1 MIEKLDSFI
10 EGIKN
15 NQRVL
20 TLDEASTKQGIIQ
33 PILHYLGWNIF
44 NIEEVAPEFSVE
56 GGRVDYCL
64 RDNNQNKVFIEVK
77 KPGEALEKHEEQLL
91 FYSFKQ
97 GIKLASLTSGII
109 WWFYL
114 PTEDAEWRERK
125 FYAIDILQ
133 QDSSHVASKF
143 IDLLSKPNVISSRAL
158 QNAVSIYKGKQKNK
172 AIADN
177 LPEAWN
183 KLILEPN
190 ELLVELL
197 SETTESLCGFKP
209 ENSEVVAFLKSK
221 EDQFVLIPEEEPPEI
236 TSHPIRPAVS
246 GQEDHISQDALIPYI
261 VKALQKHGGRATK
274 RQVEEEI
281 FQIFKAEF
289 SKPWYQQTV
298 SHGVPRWKHNIAF
311 AKERGKLLHGYI
323 KSAEESGRGYWEL
336 TETGK
341 RVNVQR

>member
-1 MIEKLDSFI
+1 MIEQLDSFLDN
-10 EGIKN
+10 IKN
-15 NQRVL
+15 NPRVL
-20 TLDEASTKQGIIQ
+20 TLDESATKQGIIQ

-44 NIEEVAPEFSVE
+44 NIEEVTPEFAVE
-56 GGRVDYCL
+56 GGRVDYSL

-97 GIKLASLTSGII
+97 GIKMASLTSGII

-114 PTEDAEWRERK
+114 PTEDAKWKERK
-125 FYAIDILQ
+125 FYAIDIMQ
-133 QDSSHVASKF
+133 QDSNHVASMF
-143 IDLLSKPNVISSRAL
+143 IDLLSKPNVVSSQAL
-158 QNAVSIYKGKQKNK
+158 HNAISIYKGKQKNK

-197 SETTESLCGFKP
+197 SETTERICGFKP
-209 ENSEVVAFLKSK
+209 ENSEVAAFLKSK
-221 EDQFVLIPEEEPPEI
+221 ENQFVLVPGEELPEPTTFPP
-236 TSHPIRPAVS
+236 RPAVN
-246 GQEDHISQDALIPYI
+246 GEENHISQDALIPYI
-261 VKALQKHGGRATK
+261 VKVLQKHGGRATK
-274 RQVEEEI
+274 KQVEEEI

-298 SHGVPRWKHNIAF
+298 SHGVLRW
-311 AKERGKLLHGYI
+311 
-323 KSAEESGRGYWEL
+323 
-336 TETGK
+336 
-341 RVNVQR
+341 